1 MRVAVGSYRWHLL
14 GADDK
19 VVAVQLADCS
29 DDADVMTWAEGLL
42 QGRPELGGVE
52 TWERT
57 RFVGRAPRADG

>member
-29 DDADVMTWAEGLL
+29 DDADAMTWAERLL
-42 QGRPELGGVE
+42 QGRPEFGGVE
-52 TWERT
+52 T
-57 RFVGRAPRADG
+57 